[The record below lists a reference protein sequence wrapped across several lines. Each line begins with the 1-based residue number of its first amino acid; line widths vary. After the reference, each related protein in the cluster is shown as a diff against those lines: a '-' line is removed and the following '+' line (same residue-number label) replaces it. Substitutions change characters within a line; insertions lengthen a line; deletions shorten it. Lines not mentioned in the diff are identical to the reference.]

1 MFRNRA
7 QAHRYHPGYHQHRT
21 LHRSPSGEHDRR
33 YHPGYHQH
41 RTLHRSPS
49 REHDRLQDRRLQD
62 RRLQDRRRRDVE
74 EVDTRVRQGRDLMG
88 LNSTQRTCA
97 KKVYPEMYYGRSM
110 AARLPTL
117 EGVKIRR

>member
-33 YHPGYHQH
+33 YYPGYHQH

-49 REHDRLQDRRLQD
+49 REHDRLQDRR
-62 RRLQDRRRRDVE
+62 RRDVE
-74 EVDTRVRQGRDLMG
+74 EVNTRVRQGRDLMG

-110 AARLPTL
+110 AARLPDL